1 MQERGRAV
9 VKIAVEQA
17 GQDKVGFCLRLR
29 TSGILK
35 LIARQE
41 EPTVQS
47 PYSPYSRYSQSSSG
61 TAPNLMLIATMWFL
75 TLGSCFV
82 AYSFDPKLGL
92 AMNVGAVLCAI
103 HLIGSANQ
111 RNRINGVM
119 NVVFELAIVGTGIY
133 LYISRVEPL
142 KEWRPERGYLAP
154 IVQVDRR
161 GDIAQ
166 RVRT

>member
-1 MQERGRAV
+1 M

-17 GQDKVGFCLRLR
+17 GQDEVGFCLRLR
-29 TSGILK
+29 KTGILM
-35 LIARQE
+35 LISRQE

-47 PYSPYSRYSQSSSG
+47 PYSSYSRYSQSSSG
-61 TAPNLMLIATMWFL
+61 MPPNLMLIATMWFL
-75 TLGSCFV
+75 TFGSCLV
-82 AYSFDPKLGL
+82 AYSFHPKLGL

-103 HLIGSANQ
+103 HLIGSANR

-133 LYISRVEPL
+133 LYTSRVEPL
-142 KEWRPERGYLAP
+142 KEWRPERGHLAP

-161 GDIAQ
+161 GELKKNE
-166 RVRT
+166 T